1 MREIKD
7 EKICCIPVASQCN
20 SSPLGVVADKVTY
33 STAEYVLMGT
43 PISPHLGF
51 LHQID
56 MDAVK
61 TPLPA
66 PPFFFFFFY
75 LTYFGSIYVIFVF
88 YIKLY

>member
-7 EKICCIPVASQCN
+7 GKICCIPVASYCN

-51 LHQID
+51 YTKLIW
-56 MDAVK
+56 MLSN
-61 TPLPA
+61 PLRLPRLL
-66 PPFFFFFFY
+66 FFFF
-75 LTYFGSIYVIFVF
+75 I
-88 YIKLY
+88 